1 MINKIIYR
9 IMTLTL
15 LLSLIVSLFG
25 IGGVVSAQAEQTSYV
40 VQRGDTLRLI
50 ATRYGITWQDI
61 AIVNNLT
68 NPNRIYPGQV
78 LVIPR
83 SSIPVEPAPQY
94 YVVQHG
100 DTLRLIALRYGTTW
114 QALTIANNLVNPNL
128 IHVGNVLVIPT
139 GNPVITPPTAPVLYI
154 VQAKD
159 TLSVIA
165 LRYGVSM
172 WDIARANNIL
182 NLNRIFV
189 GQTLVIPTS

>member
-1 MINKIIYR
+1 MINKMMYR
-9 IMTLTL
+9 IMTFSL
-15 LLSLIVSLFG
+15 LLSLIVILFG
-25 IGGVVSAQAEQTSYV
+25 IDSVVSAQQEQTTYV

-61 AIVNNLT
+61 AIVNNLP

-83 SSIPVEPAPQY
+83 SSVPVEPVPQY
-94 YVVQHG
+94 YVVRHG

-114 QALTIANNLVNPNL
+114 QALTIANNLANPNL
-128 IHVGNVLVIPT
+128 IHAGNVLVIPT
-139 GNPVITPPTAPVLYI
+139 GNPVVTPPTAPVLYV
-154 VQAKD
+154 VQVGD
-159 TLSVIA
+159 TLSMIA
-165 LRYGVSM
+165 LRHGVSM
-172 WDIARANNIL
+172 WDVARANNIL